1 MSAKKKKELTAA
13 QAAFVEQVASRSS
26 LSETMKESFRQSV
39 IGNTPRSEGATD
51 TGGNSA
57 SSTTAQNSSSTPSSD
72 LLKGAA
78 AFVKSAQKKSSERD
92 LAARTQEL
100 KDLRAKRAQ
109 TVQSMRS
116 TGLGT
121 STGLGAGMAPKD
133 AAEKKQLAELDAYI
147 KQKEDELK
155 ALETEFYGYG
165 DNKLENAA
173 RRAGKTI
180 TGTAKSVAGNVEETL
195 GQLTSTKGNSGT
207 GGNLGGWGSYERMS
221 APTKTREEL
230 AAEQSALKEARFQKS
245 DELSEA
251 AADDLNEAKGGLS
264 ALGKMSVDLGSEGMK
279 LVGDLAANYL
289 APGAGTVGLMTRAFG
304 SGAQEARHAGATA
317 TQQVLYGAT
326 IGGIEALTER
336 MFAAALPMRKAY
348 GAAVKFGGKSLD
360 DLLGAGI
367 RKLTSNATVQ
377 KLASSFIG
385 EGLEEIV
392 SDIANPFAKLIYD
405 GGDALRTKYTT
416 AEGFT
421 DALAEE
427 LYDGLLGGLLGG
439 FGGSVDLAG
448 TGASNVVVGQRV
460 IDSQTNF
467 GVVELGLNYAEGS
480 ESRRIAEEIAAKLN
494 AADDLTRSGVKASDY
509 GRLVRAMQTETE
521 ARPTLNSKPS
531 RQVVTETGQTVT
543 QMSAVAEA
551 FRAKGDDAAT
561 AVRKARVLERMMDG
575 EAVSNKQ
582 LDALGLREQSTQ
594 AVLTELTGVEVPKG
608 AANSELR
615 KIFRSAAET
624 ASEARQATQNL
635 GQVVAQAQ
643 DVIGTAQTENEAR
656 AEEAAAQVMADAQ
669 QAVAAENEQDSG
681 ILFEDGTSVNREDFR
696 EFVQDYFAQRG
707 ESVTAEQADA
717 LYDRLKQYNAE
728 NGPVS
733 GSLMGKLATEPS
745 ASSDLEGFTSDTAQA
760 FSIEDAPGADVDAG
774 TSSTEAMS
782 PGTVT
787 QEQEW
792 TARYVQA
799 ALKNTGVRSVVFDG
813 EHLGSANAM
822 VADGVI
828 YLNEKRLSEQHM
840 IVWAVG
846 HELVHPGAKADA
858 QLADTIIGAFQTM
871 SESGALGE
879 VMQYQVENLDALIAE
894 KTAAYKRFLVQERG
908 KTPEQADATVTE
920 AYVREEI
927 AANWM
932 GYVFETQNTL
942 ERLAGVEPS
951 LLTKALRAV
960 RKIREGGAT
969 ELLNGGKTAADAEK
983 RLAGLEQ
990 RLKSALL
997 WADTAGENATRAPAR
1012 PNPESIDTAG
1022 KTDYNKVASQAE
1034 ASPELQSVI
1043 DRLAKGE
1050 NVPTDAI
1057 DSVPE
1062 VQEIRRIKAPETY
1075 QINTPEREQLR
1086 AQIAQRLYQM
1096 GSYSSKDGDYT
1107 GEVAQGRRIDI
1118 VIGVPAA
1125 GKSSVL
1131 VNPLSEQHKSR
1142 VIDGDM
1148 AKELLPEYDGGKGAG
1163 QVHKESSQIRD
1174 RVFDSAIEN
1183 GDNIVWPTVGD
1194 NLDKLLSDI
1203 QMMRDNGYSVYLH
1216 LNELSA
1222 TKATGRALN
1231 RFLTEGRFVDPEIVL
1246 RAGDKP
1252 TQNYLYIRQQGGL
1265 IDGYSRYSNDVARG
1279 ERPIRIEAGDGG
1291 LHLEDDH
1298 GRGVRS
1304 GPVRDVQGAG
1314 GAQETGRYS
1323 LDNSDNAEGSDYRG
1337 REDVGRTGEGQPV
1350 YGEHYPGDARRRSD
1364 RSGNLAVRNGQL
1376 TPEARATAT
1385 AHNVPD
1391 LGVAETT
1398 DYAAFSQALDTART
1412 ANRNGAMV
1420 DPQSVAGL
1428 AESGARTFLNPDG
1441 TAGIAVERD
1450 GNIVGVFKHP
1460 GNPTPYAAQDLLL
1473 TALANGGN
1481 HLDCYVIQPDVS
1493 ASNLGRIYSKLG
1505 FEPVAYLR
1513 FNREYADPNWDYASF
1528 GEPDVVMWVHNGD
1541 SVETVAENIGNYHY
1555 YTPKEIRETCPE
1567 FTDYDEAKAYQL
1579 EQLNTRQTAQASED
1593 AGAVSDSM
1601 PRFSV
1606 SAPLSEQIA
1615 AANRQELP
1623 SDDAVYF
1630 GGTTSIMADIGMRAD
1645 LPVLMTQQ
1653 HIRDILHPKDATNSR
1668 WHGLTE
1674 EQLAAIPE
1682 KLQNPVMVIDSM
1694 SKDTAAGR
1702 VLFVTD
1708 MLDRDGLPIIAAV
1721 QANGVGWYNM
1731 QITPTNMLLS
1741 VYGYGLTE
1749 NLAAFRSKSGLSAD
1763 RNSQSFG
1770 NFVQRA
1776 MDSDNILYIGRDSLE
1791 ALLRNNQAWLKEN
1804 KKSQSRGVPNGLY
1817 LPYGIQQLGFDTILH
1832 PSRNVV
1838 KSAPDERFSLDEPT
1852 KEKLTSIFD
1861 SEDFQGFLNDFYAGY
1876 SSTSTDMTV
1885 STDGQRVSRVRSNTL
1900 EQTRREH
1907 AARVL
1912 GGERGEAI
1920 SRILTL
1926 DEKQMDALDEANFTY
1941 DVETEKQS
1949 MARARERLANDYTGT
1964 KAELE
1969 NSVWHSGEDLDAAMG
1984 ILAAELA
1991 DARKSGNYD
2000 AAIEWTHLIQEQ
2012 GTGAGQFIHAF
2023 AKYSRS
2029 PEGVLV
2035 RAAETLDAAGI
2046 DPTLRDDLLDRIA
2059 DFTKTLG
2066 AIQRGNEKSKEA
2078 LIDLIVKQA
2087 KQRHTR
2093 VSKTTLKNLNFQK
2106 VEYLYDAALNQMDQ
2120 IAQDYVKA
2128 SAGKKISTYQTMS
2141 HLLNLRTANR
2151 NVVSNQIFDLVDS
2164 FANNVSLLP
2173 DAVMSAFTGRR
2184 TVGFEK
2190 SWVSKGKR
2198 HGAAEGLRR
2207 AWIEA
2212 ALDINPD
2219 AVNSRD
2225 KYGTARRTWK
2235 MTGNKGAQAMSTL
2248 EKMMGFELNVT
2259 DEFHKGSVAGEVTES
2274 LARAVERGD
2283 ITQAE
2288 AEEWARQ
2295 EALYRSFQD
2304 DTFVGGLL
2312 GNLKS
2317 VFNTIGFG
2325 HTGKKMGKL
2334 EIKEFGLGDFV
2345 QKYTQVP
2352 GALITRAV
2360 EFSPV
2365 GYAKAIYCLA
2375 KFSSAN
2381 KTAKQSAAAA
2391 GQAQA
2396 EADANSERARLARR
2410 AFRAKETA
2418 AQAQTDA
2425 NKAQRMAALA
2435 LGRASTGTGLIA
2447 AFAALAAQ
2455 GLLKRADDEDDADA
2469 KALKAAE
2476 GISGTQLNTSALAR
2490 WIQGESTEWQDGDEL
2505 ISIEFLEPLNA
2516 LMTMGALVAKDNTGA
2531 TFWEKVRNYGGD
2543 SMEALYQTITEIP
2556 TMQTLQTIQSTVQ
2569 YHTDDSVLPLWAEI
2583 PFEIARG
2590 GLTGFV
2596 PSLIRQGAQ
2605 AGDTVYRETYGDR
2618 NPFTQAKSS
2627 VQNSVPGWRNTLD
2640 PKLDNFGQPKQLENT
2655 ARNIMNA
2662 FVNPGS
2668 ARTYRQS
2675 SVSKE
2680 LDRVYGEI
2688 GKANIYP
2695 DRNAPYTTSFTKDN
2709 ETVKFSLTAEERQ
2722 QYQKTRGQ
2730 TTYTLMQQAMAD
2742 PLYKYA
2748 ASDEKSE
2755 FLTEIK
2761 NYANYVAKK
2770 EFLGTK
2776 GEDYADKAYEKYTE
2790 ALDVGLTLSA
2800 YLAVRSACSELESDK
2815 DANGKA
2821 IKNSLARKQADLI
2834 DSYDLTPEQKEF
2846 LFHCETTSKLSITWS

>member
-1 MSAKKKKELTAA
+1 MGTFLGGVSGREVVSEAKKKKKKESSQTKTTTSSVRTDTETARKPANIRYDNYPIDGALERA
-13 QAAFVEQVASRSS
+13 QAQWGV
-26 LSETMKESFRQSV
+26 SETGV
-39 IGNTPRSEGATD
+39 L
-51 TGGNSA
+51 TGKTTSA
-57 SSTTAQNSSSTPSSD
+57 SASTAQSSTLTSSSSD
-72 LLKGAA
+72 LLEGAA
-78 AFVKSAQKKSSERD
+78 AFVKSAQKESAERD
-92 LAARTQEL
+92 LAVRTQEL
-100 KDLRAKRAQ
+100 EDLRAKRAQ
-109 TVQSMRS
+109 IVQSMLS

-121 STGLGAGMAPKD
+121 NTGLGAGMAPKD
-133 AAEKKQLAELDAYI
+133 AAEMKQLAELKADI
-147 KQKEDELK
+147 EQKEEELK

-165 DNKLENAA
+165 DNVLENAA
-173 RRAGKTI
+173 RRVGKTI
-180 TGTAKSVAGNVEETL
+180 TGTAKSVAADVEETL
-195 GQLTSTKGNSGT
+195 GQLRSTKGNSGT

-230 AAEQSALKEARFQKS
+230 AAEQRALKEALFQKS

-251 AADDLNEAKGGLS
+251 AADDLNVAKSGLS
-264 ALGKMSVDLGSEGMK
+264 ALGKMSVDLGSEGTK
-279 LVGDLAANYL
+279 LVGDLAANL
-289 APGAGTVGLMTRAFG
+289 IMPGAGTAGMLIRAFG
-304 SGAQEARHAGATA
+304 SGAREARHAGATA

-326 IGGIEALTER
+326 IGGVEALTER
-336 MFAAALPMRKAY
+336 MFAAAGPLRKAY
-348 GAAVKFGGKSLD
+348 GAAAKFGGKSLD
-360 DLLGAGI
+360 DLLGAAI
-367 RKLTSNATVQ
+367 RKLTSNATIQ
-377 KLASSFIG
+377 KLASSFIS

-439 FGGSVDLAG
+439 FGGSVDLAT

-480 ESRRIAEEIAAKLN
+480 ESRKIAEEIAAKLN

-561 AVRKARVLERMMDG
+561 AVRKAQVLERMMAS

-608 AANSELR
+608 ATNSELQ

-656 AEEAAAQVMADAQ
+656 AEEAAAQVMAAAQ

-894 KTAAYKRFLVQERG
+894 RTSAYKRFLVQERG

-997 WADTAGENATRAPAR
+997 WADTASENATRAPAR

-1062 VQEIRRIKAPETY
+1062 VQEIRALPKMDTS
-1075 QINTPEREQLR
+1075 QIHTQEREQLR

-1142 VIDGDM
+1142 VIDSDM

-1163 QVHKESSQIRD
+1163 NVHKESSQIRN

-1194 NLDKLLSDI
+1194 NLDKLLSNI
-1203 QMMRDNGYSVYLH
+1203 QTMRDNGYSVYLH

-1231 RFLTEGRFVDPEIVL
+1231 RFLTEGRFVDPAIVL

-1279 ERPIRIEAGDGG
+1279 ERPVRIEAGDTGRA
-1291 LHLEDDH
+1291 LEGDH
-1298 GRGVRS
+1298 GRGVRQPATS
-1304 GPVRDVQGAG
+1304 E
-1314 GAQETGRYS
+1314 AQETGRYS
-1323 LDNSDNAEGSDYRG
+1323 LDNSDNAEGSDYQR
-1337 REDVGRTGEGQPV
+1337 REDVGRTGEERRDWGTTDQR
-1350 YGEHYPGDARRRSD
+1350 DARGGSD
-1364 RSGNLAVRNGQL
+1364 RSGNLAVFDRKL

-1398 DYAAFSQALDTART
+1398 DYAVFSQALDTART

-1450 GNIVGVFKHP
+1450 GNIVGVFK
-1460 GNPTPYAAQDLLL
+1460 NPSNQTPKASYDLLL
-1473 TALANGGN
+1473 NAIANGGN

-1493 ASNLGRIYSKLG
+1493 ASNLGHIYSALG

-1593 AGAVSDSM
+1593 AGAVSDSG
-1601 PRFSV
+1601 V
-1606 SAPLSEQIA
+1606 SDS
-1615 AANRQELP
+1615 
-1623 SDDAVYF
+1623 
-1630 GGTTSIMADIGMRAD
+1630 GD
-1645 LPVLMTQQ
+1645 LLYV
-1653 HIRDILHPKDATNSR
+1653 D
-1668 WHGLTE
+1668 E
-1674 EQLAAIPE
+1674 E
-1682 KLQNPVMVIDSM
+1682 
-1694 SKDTAAGR
+1694 
-1702 VLFVTD
+1702 
-1708 MLDRDGLPIIAAV
+1708 
-1721 QANGVGWYNM
+1721 
-1731 QITPTNMLLS
+1731 
-1741 VYGYGLTE
+1741 
-1749 NLAAFRSKSGLSAD
+1749 
-1763 RNSQSFG
+1763 
-1770 NFVQRA
+1770 
-1776 MDSDNILYIGRDSLE
+1776 
-1791 ALLRNNQAWLKEN
+1791 
-1804 KKSQSRGVPNGLY
+1804 KSQTLFGDAGVKSTAGLNNTDFD
-1817 LPYGIQQLGFDTILH
+1817 GIEAQSQ
-1832 PSRNVV
+1832 NAV

-1876 SSTSTDMTV
+1876 SSTNTDMTV

-1949 MARARERLANDYTGT
+1949 MARAKERLANDYTGT

-2391 GQAQA
+2391 VQAQA

-2695 DRNAPYTTSFTKDN
+2695 DRSAPYTTSFTKDN

-2846 LFHCETTSKLSITWS
+2846 LFHCETTSTLSITWS